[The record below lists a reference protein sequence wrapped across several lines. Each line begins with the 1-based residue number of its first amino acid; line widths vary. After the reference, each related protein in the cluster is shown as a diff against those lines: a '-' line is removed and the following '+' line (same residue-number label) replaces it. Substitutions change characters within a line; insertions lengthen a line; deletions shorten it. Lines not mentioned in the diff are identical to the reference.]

1 VTDEQRPDARDA
13 PERGATEPAEPEPDW
28 VRRRR
33 LAAVFGDVLPE
44 ATGDDAAEAG
54 AESPAEDTRN
64 EEWLRRQVPPHH
76 G

>member
-1 VTDEQRPDARDA
+1 MTDEQRPDAPGS
-13 PERGATEPAEPEPDW
+13 PETEETEEAEPDW

-44 ATGDDAAEAG
+44 ATGDDRAEPGSEPAG
-54 AESPAEDTRN
+54 EKQRS
-64 EEWLRRQVPPHH
+64 EEWLRSQVPPHH